1 MSLILGIIV
10 VMMVACGLIVLED
23 NLNNGQRN

>member
-1 MSLILGIIV
+1 MMLVLGLAI

-23 NLNNGQRN
+23 NLNNGRRS

>member
-1 MSLILGIIV
+1 MIFVLGLAI

-23 NLNNGQRN
+23 NLNNERRS

>member
-1 MSLILGIIV
+1 MSLVLGIIV